1 MLIWRIVLICDEE
14 AEWIACVSVDP
25 ETSGR
30 NKQSTQDYIQG
41 KSQVKGKAHKN
52 IENFNKK
59 ILKHQMRSSYQLL
72 ICTMYRLCCGYEWE
86 LFTLLVTMWLTLPR
100 PFAGRFHGSSGAWN
114 SALVVKAG
122 LSVLKWEPWGMCA
135 SRRITAQ
142 RSCFFF
148 FFWPWQQSGEHVP
161 HCNECREAFL

>member
-14 AEWIACVSVDP
+14 AACVSVDP

-59 ILKHQMRSSYQLL
+59 NIETPDAVKL
-72 ICTMYRLCCGYEWE
+72 
-86 LFTLLVTMWLTLPR
+86 
-100 PFAGRFHGSSGAWN
+100 
-114 SALVVKAG
+114 SAFDLYYV
-122 LSVLKWEPWGMCA
+122 
-135 SRRITAQ
+135 
-142 RSCFFF
+142 
-148 FFWPWQQSGEHVP
+148 
-161 HCNECREAFL
+161 